1 MNSDGAADGAP
12 DRDSAK
18 DWDWDGDGDGDWDRD
33 RDREHRRD
41 MLAEV
46 HRERDRL
53 LPLRAEATETT
64 IELMRTST
72 GHVSEPDLV
81 PYLNLMYL
89 LTVKR
94 AYGDDQ
100 LLAFA
105 LSLANWAV
113 VAIDEVAHHTGRT
126 AEQVIDQYETEIM
139 AARESNP
146 PEEWE
151 TGSIP
156 ETETDSD

>member
-1 MNSDGAADGAP
+1 M
-12 DRDSAK
+12 
-18 DWDWDGDGDGDWDRD
+18 DWDKEQRQEW
-33 RDREHRRD
+33 
-41 MLAEV
+41 LAEV
-46 HRERDRL
+46 HLERDRL

-72 GHVSEPDLV
+72 GQVAEPDLV
-81 PYLNLMYL
+81 PYLNLTYL

-113 VAIDEVAHHTGRT
+113 AALDEVAKVTGRT
-126 AEQVIDQYETEIM
+126 AEQVIDQYETAII
-139 AARESNP
+139 AARESAGAD
-146 PEEWE
+146 EDDL
-151 TGSIP
+151 G
-156 ETETDSD
+156 

>member
-1 MNSDGAADGAP
+1 M
-12 DRDSAK
+12 
-18 DWDWDGDGDGDWDRD
+18 DW
-33 RDREHRRD
+33 DREHRREL
-41 MLAEV
+41 LAEV

-53 LPLRAEATETT
+53 LPFRAEAT

-72 GHVSEPDLV
+72 GQVSEPDLV

-113 VAIDEVAHHTGRT
+113 VAIDEVAKATGRT
-126 AEQVIDQYETEIM
+126 AEQVIDQYETEII
-139 AARESNP
+139 AARESAP
-146 PEEWE
+146 PEPDEL
-151 TGSIP
+151 
-156 ETETDSD
+156 

>member
-1 MNSDGAADGAP
+1 MDFLDF
-12 DRDSAK
+12 
-18 DWDWDGDGDGDWDRD
+18 
-33 RDREHRRD
+33 DREHRQE

-72 GHVSEPDLV
+72 GQVSEPDLV

-113 VAIDEVAHHTGRT
+113 VAIDEVAKATGRT
-126 AEQVIDQYETEIM
+126 AEQVIDQYETEII
-139 AARESNP
+139 AARESAP
-146 PEEWE
+146 PE
-151 TGSIP
+151 
-156 ETETDSD
+156 TDEP

>member
-1 MNSDGAADGAP
+1 M
-12 DRDSAK
+12 
-18 DWDWDGDGDGDWDRD
+18 DW
-33 RDREHRRD
+33 DREHRREL
-41 MLAEV
+41 LAEV

-53 LPLRAEATETT
+53 LPFRAEATEATEAT

-72 GHVSEPDLV
+72 GQVSEPDLV

-113 VAIDEVAHHTGRT
+113 VAIDEVAKATGRT
-126 AEQVIDQYETEIM
+126 AEQVIDQYETEII
-139 AARESNP
+139 AARESAP
-146 PEEWE
+146 PEPDE
-151 TGSIP
+151 P
-156 ETETDSD
+156 

>member
-1 MNSDGAADGAP
+1 LDFL
-12 DRDSAK
+12 DS
-18 DWDWDGDGDGDWDRD
+18 
-33 RDREHRRD
+33 DREHREE

-72 GHVSEPDLV
+72 GQVSEPDLV

-113 VAIDEVAHHTGRT
+113 VAIDEVAKYTGRT
-126 AEQVIDQYETEIM
+126 AEQVIDQYETEII
-139 AARESNP
+139 AARESTP
-146 PEEWE
+146 PEEPDP
-151 TGSIP
+151 TP
-156 ETETDSD
+156 DTDTT

>member
-1 MNSDGAADGAP
+1 MNKEQ
-12 DRDSAK
+12 RQ
-18 DWDWDGDGDGDWDRD
+18 
-33 RDREHRRD
+33 EL
-41 MLAEV
+41 LAEV
-46 HRERDRL
+46 HVERDRL
-53 LPLRAEATETT
+53 LPLRAEATQTT

-81 PYLNLMYL
+81 PYLNLAYL

-113 VAIDEVAHHTGRT
+113 AAVEEVAKFTGRT
-126 AEQVIDQYETEIM
+126 AEQVIDQYETGIIE
-139 AARESNP
+139 AREAAAD
-146 PEEWE
+146 EAEL
-151 TGSIP
+151 
-156 ETETDSD
+156 D